1 MKNARWSFGLTAIG
15 GRLFATGGY
24 NSWAS
29 YSSVE
34 SFSHETGWVVEES
47 MELVDFMGLPL
58 PRFHHC
64 SVALGSLLVVLGGL
78 VGGGLE
84 SSTVQA
90 FDTNTTD
97 ASWFFLGSMNVAR
110 AGLACNTGAF
120 EGHFGIFAAG
130 GQTDSHGLLNN
141 VEFYSAST
149 ESWRNLGGLGAAR
162 SFHSLTIVGGRMVV
176 AGGDNEVS
184 SVETL
189 NGTEWEQTNSLKVS
203 FSLYVQNLIS

>member
-90 FDTNTTD
+90 FDTNTAD

-130 GQTDSHGLLNN
+130 GQTDSYGLLNN

-149 ESWRNLGGLGAAR
+149 DSWRNLGGLGAR
-162 SFHSLTIVGGRMVV
+162 GGR
-176 AGGDNEVS
+176 
-184 SVETL
+184 
-189 NGTEWEQTNSLKVS
+189 
-203 FSLYVQNLIS
+203 